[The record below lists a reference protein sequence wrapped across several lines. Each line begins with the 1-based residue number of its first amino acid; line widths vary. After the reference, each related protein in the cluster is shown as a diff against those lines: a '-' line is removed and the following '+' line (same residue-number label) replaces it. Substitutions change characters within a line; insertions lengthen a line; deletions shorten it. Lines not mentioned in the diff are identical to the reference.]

1 MSLAF
6 FDMDGTI
13 IGGDTNDISFDAFLK
28 LGIID
33 DTVIKKLN
41 AYEDQFY
48 KGELNVDEFV
58 QFAAS
63 QLTRFNKD
71 ELYKLLDEVVA
82 KYIIPVVKPGAKR
95 AIDFHNKRG
104 DVVVIVT
111 STMDYLVEHI
121 ARQLN
126 IKYFIASPM
135 EKVNGALT
143 GRQAGMPAYKEGK
156 VTKIKEFI
164 KEHNLSLEDSYGYG
178 DTINDLPMLMICE
191 HKYAVDP
198 NKKLLQEPL
207 IKELEI
213 VDWTKQA
220 NQFEQVLEK

>member
-111 STMDYLVEHI
+111 STMEI
-121 ARQLN
+121 
-126 IKYFIASPM
+126 
-135 EKVNGALT
+135 
-143 GRQAGMPAYKEGK
+143 GRAH
-156 VTKIKEFI
+156 V
-164 KEHNLSLEDSYGYG
+164 
-178 DTINDLPMLMICE
+178 
-191 HKYAVDP
+191 
-198 NKKLLQEPL
+198 
-207 IKELEI
+207 
-213 VDWTKQA
+213 
-220 NQFEQVLEK
+220 